1 MPLYQSQAFVL
12 RTYKL
17 GENDQIVVFFT
28 QEYGK
33 IRAVGRRSHSPRRR
47 LSNYCQPLCLLNTI
61 LFGRPAQSLLRIN
74 SVDIVQPF
82 RSLQADFTSL
92 RSGLY
97 LTELVDVATRENQPL
112 PELFALMHWGLD
124 QLTEVERLAPLLRLF
139 EVRLLMLMG
148 YTPQLIFCAR
158 CMGDLSSVSQGWFS
172 PYLGGLICATCTSSM
187 QQTIQVSGAT
197 VDLLRLMIDNDSEV
211 CLDRSSEPEIEVEL
225 ENLLH
230 AHLIARLGREL
241 KSYAFLQ
248 L

>member
-1 MPLYQSQAFVL
+1 MPLYQSHAFVL

-17 GENDQIVVFFT
+17 GESDQIVVFFT

-33 IRAVGRRSHSPRRR
+33 IRAVARRSHSPRRR
-47 LSNYCQPLCLLNTI
+47 LSSYCQPLCLLNAI

-74 SVDIVQPF
+74 SVDIVHPF
-82 RSLQADFTSL
+82 RSLQEDFTFL

-97 LTELVDVATRENQPL
+97 LSELMDVATREHEPL
-112 PELFALMHWGLD
+112 PELFALMRWGLER
-124 QLTEVERLAPLLRLF
+124 LTEVERPDRLLRLF

-148 YTPQLIFCAR
+148 YTPQLIFCVS
-158 CMGDLSSVSQGWFS
+158 CMGELPLAEGWFN
-172 PYLGGLICATCTSSM
+172 PHLGGLLCAACAPSIHR
-187 QQTIQVSGAT
+187 TIKVSGPT
-197 VDLLRLMIDNDSEV
+197 VDVLRKMIDNDTDT
-211 CLDRSSEPEIEVEL
+211 CLDRSCEPEIEVEL

-241 KSYAFLQ
+241 KSYPFLQ